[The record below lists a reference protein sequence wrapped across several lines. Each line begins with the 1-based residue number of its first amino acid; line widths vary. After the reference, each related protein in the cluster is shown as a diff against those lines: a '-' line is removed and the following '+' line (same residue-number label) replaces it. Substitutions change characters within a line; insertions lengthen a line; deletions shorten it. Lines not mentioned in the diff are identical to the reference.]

1 MAQKPCRQSQR
12 LFQRKS
18 RDPSCRAFPRHA
30 YVVEGQYAVADDL
43 PLFMPLASQQ
53 DNVVS
58 TRLSNRRRNRLP
70 TTADFDSA
78 GGRRHDG
85 PADVSGVFGTGI
97 VICDD
102 DMIGKIHRD
111 LTHFRP
117 LTCVP
122 VAASPENH
130 DQAAFG
136 VRAQRLDGGVKA
148 VGRMSI
154 IDINGRA
161 SLVDDG
167 AFQRS
172 EEHTSELQSLMRNSY
187 A

>member
-1 MAQKPCRQSQR
+1 
-12 LFQRKS
+12 
-18 RDPSCRAFPRHA
+18 
-30 YVVEGQYAVADDL
+30 
-43 PLFMPLASQQ
+43 MPLASEQN
-53 DNVVS
+53 NVVS

-85 PADVSGVFGTGI
+85 PADFSGVFGTGI

-122 VAASPENH
+122 VAASPEH
-130 DQAAFG
+130 HAQAAFG
-136 VRAQRLDGGVKA
+136 VRAPRLAGGLTA
-148 VGRMSI
+148 VGRLSI
-154 IDINGRA
+154 IDLTGRA
-161 SLVDDG
+161 DRPRVV
-167 AFQRS
+167 
-172 EEHTSELQSLMRNSY
+172 
-187 A
+187 

>member
-85 PADVSGVFGTGI
+85 PADVSG
-97 VICDD
+97 
-102 DMIGKIHRD
+102 R
-111 LTHFRP
+111 
-117 LTCVP
+117 
-122 VAASPENH
+122 
-130 DQAAFG
+130 
-136 VRAQRLDGGVKA
+136 RL
-148 VGRMSI
+148 R
-154 IDINGRA
+154 
-161 SLVDDG
+161 
-167 AFQRS
+167 RS
-172 EEHTSELQSLMRNSY
+172 EEHTSELQSLMRISY
-187 A
+187 AVFCLKKKNEI

>member
-1 MAQKPCRQSQR
+1 
-12 LFQRKS
+12 
-18 RDPSCRAFPRHA
+18 
-30 YVVEGQYAVADDL
+30 
-43 PLFMPLASQQ
+43 MPLASEQN
-53 DNVVS
+53 NVVS

-85 PADVSGVFGTGI
+85 PADFSGVFGTGI

-122 VAASPENH
+122 VAAS
-130 DQAAFG
+130 
-136 VRAQRLDGGVKA
+136 
-148 VGRMSI
+148 
-154 IDINGRA
+154 
-161 SLVDDG
+161 
-167 AFQRS
+167 RS
-172 EEHTSELQSLMRNSY
+172 EEHTSELQSLMRISY
-187 A
+187 AVFCLKNKTT